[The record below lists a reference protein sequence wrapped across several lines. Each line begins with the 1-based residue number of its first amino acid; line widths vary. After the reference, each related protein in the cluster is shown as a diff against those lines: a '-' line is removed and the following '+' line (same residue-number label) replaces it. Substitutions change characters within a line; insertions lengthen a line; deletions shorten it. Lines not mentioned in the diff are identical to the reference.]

1 MSVEGEEDALDKL
14 ADIYVEATPAERD
27 AIGRCVERVN
37 AQLAVDPHD
46 PGESRGPGRRVW
58 FTPPL
63 VVAYD
68 LPPGGGAVIFHV
80 AKSKDGPAAE

>member
-1 MSVEGEEDALDKL
+1 MSVEWEEDTLDKL
-14 ADIYVEATPAERD
+14 ADIYVEATPAERE
-27 AIGRCVERVN
+27 AIGHCVERIN
-37 AQLAVDPHD
+37 AQLAIDPHD

-68 LPPGGGAVIFHV
+68 LPAGGGVLVNHV